1 MQNQTKQKLPPQLQ
15 NDALKKN
22 TQQHQQK
29 FSFSKGFKTLSPSHL
44 KPIYL

>member
-29 FSFSKGFKTLSPSHL
+29 FSFSKGFKPLSPSHL